1 VSIEDLFHELDEKK
15 RALDREIESLKE
27 NIGLLDCNI
36 EIMKDD
42 FKTEVERISSF
53 SSPRSGLFA
62 EKVAKKIEKGGKER
76 AKAIELRDSLSKDL
90 QIKIKER
97 DKVLLEREK
106 LQEHYPSV
114 CFRLH
119 R

>member
-15 RALDREIESLKE
+15 RVLDREIESLKE
-27 NIGLLDCNI
+27 EITIIDCSI
-36 EIMKDD
+36 VLMEDD
-42 FKTEVERISSF
+42 FRTKRDLKLSISAPRSESILEKVTTEMEKIEVEK
-53 SSPRSGLFA
+53 A
-62 EKVAKKIEKGGKER
+62 EAVR
-76 AKAIELRDSLSKDL
+76 VRDSLSNDL